1 MDNFTDD
8 KDLKFLYNC
17 SNDNLKLLVE
27 FVIFDKDGKKRWSTK
42 QSTGKDFDNAY
53 NTNNI
58 KAILP
63 IVIDE
68 LQRYGGNSFFNIFR
82 GHGVSYK
89 KILIKVCK
97 QNKVNFN
104 KDASAEL
111 LEKYLL
117 QKILLIAVEKM
128 TDEDVKHLSESQT
141 KDLLIKNITKFHIGD
156 PLILKMVTTAVIQI
170 AKRNGLKTLGGFA
183 ARFAGGKAFSLLTGP
198 IGWGLAGLW
207 TLFDIAGPAYRV
219 MIPATITIA
228 YLRIISNKT
237 EEELN
242 NIFN

>member
-1 MDNFTDD
+1 MNKYTED
-8 KDLKFLYNC
+8 KDLMFLYNC
-17 SNDNLKLLVE
+17 SNDNLKLLAEV
-27 FVIFDKDGKKRWSTK
+27 VIFDKDGNKRWSSK
-42 QSTGKDFDNAY
+42 QSTDKDFDDAY

-82 GHGVSYK
+82 GHGVSYRE
-89 KILIKVCK
+89 ILIKVCK
-97 QNKVNFN
+97 QYKVNFN
-104 KDASAEL
+104 KDASSEL
-111 LEKYLL
+111 LERFLL
-117 QKILLIAVEKM
+117 QKILLIAAEKM
-128 TDEDVKHLSESQT
+128 TDEDVKHLSKTQT
-141 KDLLIKNITKFHIGD
+141 KSMLLKNITKFHIGD
-156 PLILKMVTTAVIQI
+156 PLIIKMITTAVIQI
-170 AKRNGLKTLGGFA
+170 AKKNGLKALGGLA
-183 ARFAGGKAFSLLTGP
+183 AKFAGGRAFALLTGP

-237 EEELN
+237 DDELN